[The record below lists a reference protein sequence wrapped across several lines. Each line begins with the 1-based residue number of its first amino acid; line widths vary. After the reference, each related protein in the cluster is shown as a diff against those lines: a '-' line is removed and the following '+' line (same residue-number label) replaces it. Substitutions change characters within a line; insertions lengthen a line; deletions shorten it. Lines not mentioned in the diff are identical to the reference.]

1 MTRVP
6 GRDPRRIG
14 EILLDRGLITEQQLD
29 QALADQRAGGG
40 PLGRHLIL
48 NGAVQRMEMYG
59 ALAEQWRAPFVD
71 LVQIDEQGEIDAVA
85 ILAEPAETWVER
97 GWLPIRIERP
107 AHAPSSI
114 TVATTVPLAE
124 SARAEI
130 IARYGVDQL
139 QLVTTTDWDLVRV
152 VQSICRAALVFGAA
166 ESLASTDNSASA
178 KDGLNAW
185 QRALPVIAV
194 AIIVVGAVLDPLL
207 TAVAVLAI
215 ANAMF
220 LVNVGF
226 KVLAGVRG
234 SARRVWRRR
243 LGDEIHRQRQQRGLP
258 DPEFSIPDDDLP
270 VYTILV
276 PAYREANIITKLVA
290 NLGALDYPKSKLDV
304 LLLLEEDDDE
314 TIAAVKAMRP
324 PEYVRMLIVPPG
336 GPQTKPRACNYGLAF
351 ARGEFVV
358 IYDAED
364 RPQPRQLRQV
374 VERFRTAQQV
384 DRTDERPLVCV
395 QAALNYFNADYNV
408 LTRLFAVEYAHWFD
422 SMLPGMDEWHVPIPL
437 GGTSNHFVTEQL
449 RNLGAWDPYNV
460 TEDADLGMRIAV
472 HGGRVGVVDSV
483 TWEEACA
490 EVPAWV
496 KQRTRWIKGYMM
508 TGAVNARHPVAWLK
522 QNGLP
527 GFITL
532 TTLIIGTPL
541 AFLAYPLV
549 LGFTVITYVGVKFIG
564 LDLPEWLVIGGTINM
579 LASNAL
585 MIAFAGAAAWR
596 RYNWRIAAFALLN
609 PLYWILHSVAAWR
622 AAWQMYFSPHRWEK
636 TPHGLT
642 EEYEDSSVV
651 AE

>member
-1 MTRVP
+1 MIGMP
-6 GRDPRRIG
+6 GRDRRRIG
-14 EILLDRGLITEQQLD
+14 EILLDRGLITQTQLEE
-29 QALADQRAGGG
+29 ALAAQREGGG
-40 PLGRHLIL
+40 QLGRHLIL
-48 NGAVQRMEMYG
+48 SGAVQRMEMYR

-71 LVQIDEQGEIDAVA
+71 LVQLDERGEVDAEL
-85 ILAEPAETWVER
+85 ILTETAETWIER
-97 GWLPIRIERP
+97 GWLPIAVERP
-107 AHAPSSI
+107 AHGPSWV
-114 TVATTVPLAE
+114 TVATTIPLE
-124 SARAEI
+124 RAAAAKIVEGF
-130 IARYGVDQL
+130 GVDQVR
-139 QLVTTTDWDLVRV
+139 LVTTTDWDLVRV

-166 ESLASTDNSASA
+166 EALASSDNAASA
-178 KDGLNAW
+178 KDGLNLW

-194 AIIVVGAVLDPLL
+194 AVIIVGAVFDPLV
-207 TAVAVLAI
+207 TAITVLAI

-234 SARRVWRRR
+234 SFRRVWRRS
-243 LGDEIHRQRQQRGLP
+243 LAAEVHRQREVRGLP
-258 DPEFSIPDDDLP
+258 EPVSSIPDDDLP
-270 VYTILV
+270 IYTILV
-276 PAYREANIITKLVA
+276 PAYREANIITKLVS
-290 NLGALDYPKSKLDV
+290 NLGALDYPKTKLDV

-364 RPQPRQLRQV
+364 RPQPQQLRQV
-374 VERFRTAQQV
+374 VERFRSEQRLENNEQ
-384 DRTDERPLVCV
+384 RPLICV

-422 SMLPGMDEWHVPIPL
+422 SMLPGMDDWHVPIPL
-437 GGTSNHFVTEQL
+437 GGTSNHFVTDQL

-472 HGGRVGVVDSV
+472 QGGRVGVVDSV

-532 TTLIIGTPL
+532 TALIIGTPL

-549 LGFTVITYVGVKFIG
+549 LGFTIITYVGVHVIG
-564 LDLPEWLVIGGTINM
+564 LNLPDWLVIGGTINM

-585 MIAFAGAAAWR
+585 MIMFAGAAAWR
-596 RYNWRIAAFALLN
+596 RYNWRIAVFALLN

-651 AE
+651 AV